1 MLRLLLLLALV
12 GAVTASVVQLDV
24 CNMHARASSAPS
36 MALSIKDG
44 MCTVSSMAMAM
55 AGSSSSS
62 SRSSSRGCAASSS
75 NEAVVLSFACK
86 PRASAAVKQAVGPAV
101 NVWASIPDTPLAAA
115 APNAALAVQAAAASC
130 NLTTLNPGL
139 YFHRSPP
146 LYLYGYSVQGLPC
159 QRVQKGLA
167 AMQAAGSS
175 GAAATQSGLWLLP
188 SRPAPPKDF
197 STTKQSCHLVL
208 DLAARSYISNASFPC
223 SMTPSPFE
231 QLGAGCCYDPPRRRR
246 Q

>member
-1 MLRLLLLLALV
+1 MLRLLLLLALA
-12 GAVTASVVQLDV
+12 GAVPASVVQLDV
-24 CNMHARASSAPS
+24 CNMHAHVSSAPS
-36 MALSIKDG
+36 MALSVKDG
-44 MCTVSSMAMAM
+44 MCTVSSMAMA
-55 AGSSSSS
+55 GNSVSSSSSSSSSS
-62 SRSSSRGCAASSS
+62 SRGCAVSSS
-75 NEAVVLSFACK
+75 NEAVVLSFACR
-86 PRASAAVKQAVGPAV
+86 PRASAAAKQAVGPAV

-115 APNAALAVQAAAASC
+115 AGAATPAAASSC

-159 QRVQKGLA
+159 QRLQAGHA

-188 SRPAPPKDF
+188 SLPAPPKEF
-197 STTKQSCHLVL
+197 STAKQTCHIVL
-208 DLAARSYISNASFPC
+208 DLAAQSYISNASFPC
-223 SMTPSPFE
+223 SMVPAPFE